1 MTTSTVAAVSPAPDA
16 MADQPRPKLSVLDG
30 VSMLVGIVIGIGIFK
45 TPSLVAMNVA
55 DETGFLG
62 LWLAGGVVTLIG
74 AMVYAELAS
83 AHPSTGGEYFFLS
96 RGLGRPVG
104 LLFAWARISVIQ
116 TGAIAAVAFVFG
128 DYAQQLLSLGTYG
141 QAIYAA
147 AAIALF
153 TAINVAGA
161 TPSTRVQNAFTAL
174 TVAAILGLV
183 AAGLLA
189 DVAPVTAPRAASAGF
204 TPAAGL
210 ALVFILLTYGGWN
223 ETAYLSAELRDPKR
237 SMGRVLVIGTLVI
250 VAVYLL
256 VNYSMLRV
264 LGLEGL
270 RQSDAPGA
278 DLMRAAMGGPGAIIF
293 SGFVCLAAL
302 STLNATIFTGARVY
316 HAVGTDIPLVRR
328 LGVWNGPHETPTN
341 ALLMQAGIA
350 LALVFFGAVTRDGF
364 QAMVDYTAP
373 VFWCFLLLV
382 GVSAFKLRVQASE
395 GAFRAPLYPLTPLLF
410 CGTCAYLLYSSLAY
424 TGFGSLI
431 GIAVLAAGIPL
442 VVVALRSVAPPL
454 RS

>member
-1 MTTSTVAAVSPAPDA
+1 MTSSTVVAASPATDA
-16 MADQPRPKLSVLDG
+16 TADQPRPKLSIVDG

-62 LWLAGGVVTLIG
+62 LWLAGGIITLIG

-83 AHPSTGGEYFFLS
+83 AHPSTGGEYHFLS
-96 RGLGRPVG
+96 LGLGKPVG
-104 LLFAWARISVIQ
+104 LMFAWARISVIQ

-128 DYAQQLLSLGTYG
+128 DYAQQLMSLGAYG

-147 AAIALF
+147 AGIALF

-161 TPSTRVQNAFTAL
+161 TPSTRVQNIFTTL
-174 TVAAILGLV
+174 TVVAILALVVSGLM
-183 AAGLLA
+183 A
-189 DVAPVTAPRAASAGF
+189 DVAPVTAPVAGASSI

-250 VAVYLL
+250 VVIYLL

-270 RQSDAPGA
+270 RQSNAPGA
-278 DLMRAAMGGPGAIIF
+278 ELMRASMGAPGAIIF
-293 SGFVCLAAL
+293 SAFVCLAAL

-316 HAVGTDIPLVRR
+316 HAVGNDIPMVRR

-382 GVSAFKLRVQASE
+382 GVSYFKLRVHASE

-410 CGTCAYLLYSSLAY
+410 CATCAYLLYSSLAY
-424 TGFGSLI
+424 TGLGSLI
-431 GIAVLAAGIPL
+431 GVAVLAAGIPL
-442 VVVALRSVAPPL
+442 VVVALRSATPATQ
-454 RS
+454 S